1 MRVFVF
7 RPRPDA
13 ERTAQAIAAHGFE
26 PLVAP
31 LFEVVRLPG
40 EAPAGDFAAIVLSS
54 GNAVPMLAE
63 GPDGWRDLPV
73 FTVGA
78 RTAAKVREAGLE
90 DARSAGG
97 DRNDLIG
104 LIERT
109 LPPPARL
116 LLIVARD
123 RKEDMPQRLKE
134 AGYAVTLWE
143 TYAAEAVSA
152 LPEDAQA
159 ALRHGR
165 AEAALHYSA
174 RGVRTFLSLAQAAG
188 VEEAA
193 LELTHVAISA
203 DVAAPLIS
211 AGASTV
217 LVAEHP
223 EEAGMLAALEQVSQ
237 RLRPD
242 DAARG
247 SLKRTPP
254 TIELKAEPQP
264 EAAAPT
270 EALPREFSPPEPPA
284 EAAIPESAAE
294 AGKPAPE
301 AEAPTEAL
309 PREFSPPPG
318 GPRAPVER
326 EVPARMPW
334 RALGFALV
342 AAGLVGGVI
351 GAGLVSLRQNEPGA
365 QELKELRSR
374 LETAQASAAAAD
386 RKAASASDAA
396 AKAGSGL
403 QAVTTKL
410 ASLAS
415 APAADAGVVAE
426 QLRRAETALAATGAR
441 FDELTARI
449 AALEAQAK
457 ATPAVNTEGLAAA
470 RIVLAERIQHALV
483 GGRPFANDV
492 AALVKGGASQADVA
506 ALSAAAAGA
515 ATREALLAG
524 FRKHGAMFQREV
536 TPQSDSWTDKL
547 WGLASRIVTVRPVGD
562 NGSNDP
568 ATLPLRLESAIAA
581 GDMPKAA
588 GLWGQLPEP
597 ARRASAEF
605 GADLQKRAAADAA
618 IAKIAQ
624 DAVAALGTAG

>member
-40 EAPAGDFAAIVLSS
+40 AAPEGDFAAIVLTS

-63 GPDGWRDLPV
+63 GPAGWRDLPV

-78 RTAAKVREAGLE
+78 RTAAKVREAGLD
-90 DARSAGG
+90 DARSADG
-97 DRNDLIG
+97 DRNDLIA

-109 LPPPARL
+109 LPAPSGL
-116 LLIVARD
+116 LMIAARD
-123 RKEDMPQRLKE
+123 RKEDVPQRLRE
-134 AGYAVTLWE
+134 AYG
-143 TYAAEAVSA
+143 AEAVST

-165 AEAALHYSA
+165 ADAALHYSA
-174 RGVRTFLSLAQAAG
+174 RGARTFLSLAQAAG

-193 LELTHVAISA
+193 LELTHVTLSA

-237 RLRPD
+237 RMPPG
-242 DAARG
+242 DAAPRG

-254 TIELKAEPQP
+254 TIELKAEAQPQVADMPAADAPDAVATAPSP
-264 EAAAPT
+264 EAVAPT
-270 EALPREFSPPEPPA
+270 EALPQ
-284 EAAIPESAAE
+284 
-294 AGKPAPE
+294 
-301 AEAPTEAL
+301 
-309 PREFSPPPG
+309 EFSPPPAEPPPPATAPAG
-318 GPRAPVER
+318 GSAMSW
-326 EVPARMPW
+326 PA
-334 RALGFALV
+334 L
-342 AAGLVGGVI
+342 AAAGVI
-351 GAGLVSLRQNEPGA
+351 GGVVGAGLMFYAS
-365 QELKELRSR
+365 RS
-374 LETAQASAAAAD
+374 AGPAVSAAQLADLGGRIDTLQAAIAGVD
-386 RKAASASDAA
+386 RRAGSANEAA
-396 AKAGSGL
+396 AKATSEL
-403 QAVTTKL
+403 QAL
-410 ASLAS
+410 AGRVGALAK
-415 APAADAGVVAE
+415 APAADTGAVAE
-426 QLRRAETALAATGAR
+426 QLQRAEAALASSGER
-441 FDELTARI
+441 FDKLAARV
-449 AALEAQAK
+449 AAVETQAK
-457 ATPAVNTEGLAAA
+457 AAAAPSPEGQAAA
-470 RIVLAERIQHALV
+470 RIVLAERIQKALS
-483 GGRPFANDV
+483 GGRPFAGDV
-492 AALVKGGASQADVA
+492 AALEKGGAAAADTA
-506 ALSAAAAGA
+506 ALSAVAASGA
-515 ATREALLAG
+515 ATRETLLAD
-524 FRKHGAMFQREV
+524 FRRHAAMFQREV
-536 TPQSDSWTDKL
+536 TPQSNSWTEKL
-547 WGLASRIVTVRPVGD
+547 WGLASRIVTVRPLGD

-588 GLWGQLPEP
+588 ALWAQLPEP
-597 ARRASAEF
+597 ARRASAAF
-605 GADLQKRAAADAA
+605 GAALQKRAAADAA